1 MQKEKITAIV
11 LAGGSGKRM
20 RAGCKKQY
28 MELGGKPI
36 LFYSLKAFEE
46 SEVDD
51 IILVTNE
58 AEYCKKNILQKYG
71 LNKVSRIVPGGAER
85 YHSVYN
91 GLISVTGSSYVLIH
105 DGARPCLTQEIIK
118 AAVESVKQYHACV
131 IGMPVKDT
139 IKIADSGNF
148 AANTPD
154 RERVWQ
160 IQTPQ
165 AYSYPMILKAYQK
178 IIEESPKG
186 ITDDAM
192 VVEYGNFAKVK
203 LIQGSYQNI
212 KITTPEDLQLAELFL
227 KETNFP

>member
-1 MQKEKITAIV
+1 MQHVWQFGRIKMQKEKITAIV

-165 AYSYPMILKAYQK
+165 AFSYPMIRS
-178 IIEESPKG
+178 EERRVG
-186 ITDDAM
+186 
-192 VVEYGNFAKVK
+192 
-203 LIQGSYQNI
+203 
-212 KITTPEDLQLAELFL
+212 
-227 KETNFP
+227 KEC

>member
-1 MQKEKITAIV
+1 M
-11 LAGGSGKRM
+11 
-20 RAGCKKQY
+20 
-28 MELGGKPI
+28 
-36 LFYSLKAFEE
+36 
-46 SEVDD
+46 
-51 IILVTNE
+51 
-58 AEYCKKNILQKYG
+58 
-71 LNKVSRIVPGGAER
+71 
-85 YHSVYN
+85 
-91 GLISVTGSSYVLIH
+91 
-105 DGARPCLTQEIIK
+105 
-118 AAVESVKQYHACV
+118 
-131 IGMPVKDT
+131 KDT

-165 AYSYPMILKAYQK
+165 AFSYPMILKAYQK